1 MRAGLARSAPRAY
14 LGGMGYFSRM
24 SPVRAYKDLRL
35 FLATRE
41 QYDVIFLIAPMLIT
55 AFFIYAFYR
64 DSSVAAPYK
73 RDILY
78 VEQWSADRSDAQI
91 RAQQAIDGPIK
102 AKALAEQKA
111 RQEKRQAE
119 FKQLD
124 DQLTKWGI

>member
-1 MRAGLARSAPRAY
+1 MR
-14 LGGMGYFSRM
+14 YFTRM

-41 QYDVIFLIAPMLIT
+41 KYEFVFLIAAMLIT
-55 AFFIYAFYR
+55 GFFIYGFYR
-64 DSSVAAPYK
+64 DSTVAAPYK

-78 VEQWSADRSDAQI
+78 VEQWSVDRTDAQI

>member
-1 MRAGLARSAPRAY
+1 
-14 LGGMGYFSRM
+14 
-24 SPVRAYKDLRL
+24 
-35 FLATRE
+35 
-41 QYDVIFLIAPMLIT
+41 
-55 AFFIYAFYR
+55 
-64 DSSVAAPYK
+64 VAAPYK

>member
-1 MRAGLARSAPRAY
+1 MRF
-14 LGGMGYFSRM
+14 FSRM

-41 QYDVIFLIAPMLIT
+41 KYEFGFLTAAMAIT
-55 AFFIYAFYR
+55 GFVIYAFYK
-64 DSSVAAPYK
+64 DSTVAVPYK
-73 RDILY
+73 RDIIY
-78 VEQWSADRSDAQI
+78 VEQWTADRTDAQI

-111 RQEKRQAE
+111 KQERRQAE

-124 DQLTKWGI
+124 DQLTKWGF